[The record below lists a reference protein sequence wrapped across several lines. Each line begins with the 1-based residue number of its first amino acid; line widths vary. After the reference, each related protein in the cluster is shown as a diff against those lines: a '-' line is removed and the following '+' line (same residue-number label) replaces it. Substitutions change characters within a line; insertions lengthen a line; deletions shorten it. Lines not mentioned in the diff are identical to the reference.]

1 MNTYTKEHV
10 KSGLFWKS
18 AEMGFGFG
26 INLILKLI
34 LAYLL
39 LPEHFGLIGMSLVF
53 IVMIA
58 EYTDL
63 GLGAALIQRNDN
75 ELKPIHWSSIFWC
88 NLFTSWVG
96 FIIIA
101 FGLSRLAA
109 IYYGEEILYYLVI
122 GLSLN
127 LIWSPFIFIH
137 RIKLNKAMNFKSI
150 FIIQTSGVIIG
161 GIVGI
166 SMAYSGFGVWSLVGQ
181 TLSGSLVIL
190 PVAWLL
196 ISWKPSFNFDL
207 SAVKELFSFGMYDIL
222 LRMVGFA
229 NMHLNI
235 LLLGGFFNPIIVG
248 YFVFA
253 RTFTIGLYKPINS
266 LFKKVYFP
274 FFSNIQGDRDRIK
287 KYYLTQIKYTT
298 ALLHPIN
305 VGLILIA
312 PSFIS
317 LIWGEKWIDSI
328 YPLKFLAV
336 FTSLMAVGG
345 EIGPILK
352 GAGNIQGLFYVH
364 IIRFIIIKIPL
375 VIVGALFYGFEGFM
389 ISLILS
395 QIIIFFIN
403 YIFVKDYINLKFSLL
418 LKSNLGALIGALIMG
433 GAIYSLLAIFPQR
446 DFSFLILFS
455 IIGIIIYTFT
465 YYLLSNISKLSNY
478 LIPINYWF
486 LKERNYM

>member
-1 MNTYTKEHV
+1 MNTYTKNHI

-18 AEMGFGFG
+18 AEMLMGFGV
-26 INLILKLI
+26 NLFLKLV

-53 IVMIA
+53 IAMVA

-63 GLGAALIQRNDN
+63 GLGAALVQRNDN
-75 ELKPIHWSSIFWC
+75 ELKSIHWSSIFWC
-88 NLFTSWVG
+88 NLITNWIV

-101 FGLSRLAA
+101 TFLSSLASF
-109 IYYGEEILYYLVI
+109 YYGEEILYYLVI

-161 GIVGI
+161 GIVG
-166 SMAYSGFGVWSLVGQ
+166 SAMAYNGFGVWSLIGQ
-181 TLSGSLVIL
+181 SLSGSLVIL
-190 PVAWLL
+190 PITWSL
-196 ISWKPSFNFDL
+196 ISWKPSFSFDL
-207 SAVKELFSFGMYDIL
+207 SAVKELFSFGMYDVL
-222 LRMVGFA
+222 LRMIGFA
-229 NMHLNI
+229 HMHLNI
-235 LLLGGFFNPIIVG
+235 ILLGGFFNSIVVG

-253 RTFTIGLYKPINS
+253 RIFTINLYKPINS

-274 FFSNIQGDRDRIK
+274 FFSNIKGDMDRIK

-298 ALLHPIN
+298 ALFFPIN

-317 LIWGEKWIDSI
+317 LIWGEKWIGSI
-328 YPLKFLAV
+328 YPLKFLAI
-336 FTSLMAVGG
+336 FTSIIVAGG

-352 GAGNIQGLFYVH
+352 GSGNIKGLFYVH

-375 VIVGALFYGFEGFM
+375 VIAGALFYGFKGFM
-389 ISLILS
+389 ISLIIS

-403 YIFVKDYINLKFSLL
+403 YFFIKDHINLKFSML
-418 LKSNLGALIGALIMG
+418 LKSNLGALIGSLIMG
-433 GAIYSLLAIFPQR
+433 VAIYFLLAIFPQR
-446 DFSFLILFS
+446 DFSFLILLS
-455 IIGIIIYTFT
+455 TIGITIYTLT

-478 LIPINYWF
+478 LIPIKSWSLV
-486 LKERNYM
+486 LKRK